1 MGGFHRLCYK
11 KGMQSVETASKGA
24 VVADLAQ
31 RGVTLERRLMHWLNE
46 N

>member
-1 MGGFHRLCYK
+1 VVFTGCDK
-11 KGMQSVETASKGA
+11 KGMRSIETSSKGA

-31 RGVTLERRLMHWLNE
+31 RGVTLKRRLMRQLNE